1 MNVKRSC
8 HLAFLGSRYF
18 DPMYATKPRVATA
31 AREIADVFVNISG
44 VAALASSTI
53 AKDIVERKV
62 VYFGRQNTPI
72 EVFRYFTSGAKR
84 QSFPNAKMGSLR

>member
-8 HLAFLGSRYF
+8 HLAFLGSRDF

-31 AREIADVFVNISG
+31 AREIPDVFVNISG
-44 VAALASSTI
+44 VAALASTI

>member
-1 MNVKRSC
+1 
-8 HLAFLGSRYF
+8 
-18 DPMYATKPRVATA
+18 MYATKPRVATA